1 MRNTESIK
9 NLEGTADGIIA
20 TFIFCIALSF
30 IPASLITFTV
40 KEREDQVKH
49 QHLVSGVSLLS
60 YWLSNYFMDFAKH
73 LMPAV
78 FSILMMLAFN
88 ITVFTDESRTF
99 GAVSLLFLLYG
110 WSIIPFSYLFG
121 FLFKSYGNA

>member
-1 MRNTESIK
+1 MKNTVAIK

-60 YWLSNYFMDFAKH
+60 YWLSNYFMDFAKY
-73 LMPAV
+73 LMPAI

-88 ITVFTDESRTF
+88 I
-99 GAVSLLFLLYG
+99 
-110 WSIIPFSYLFG
+110 
-121 FLFKSYGNA
+121 

>member
-1 MRNTESIK
+1 MKNTVAIK

-49 QHLVSGVSLLS
+49 QHLVSGVSLFS

-73 LMPAV
+73 LMPAI
-78 FSILMMLAFN
+78 FSILMMLAFD
-88 ITVFTDESRTF
+88 I
-99 GAVSLLFLLYG
+99 
-110 WSIIPFSYLFG
+110 
-121 FLFKSYGNA
+121 